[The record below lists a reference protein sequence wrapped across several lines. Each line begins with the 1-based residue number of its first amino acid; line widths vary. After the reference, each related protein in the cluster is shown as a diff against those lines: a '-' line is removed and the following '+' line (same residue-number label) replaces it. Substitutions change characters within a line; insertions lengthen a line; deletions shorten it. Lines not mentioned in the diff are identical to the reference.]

1 MPLHQALFRG
11 AIFLMRVLLSWAAD
25 NDDDN
30 DDDGDDDDDDEAAAD
45 NDDDDNDDENDN
57 DNGSS
62 GGHSGS
68 GGIVRPDVGRRT
80 SSRGDESYGN
90 LSKGRELR

>member
-30 DDDGDDDDDDEAAAD
+30 DDDGDDDDDDD
-45 NDDDDNDDENDN
+45 DGNNDDVASFIA
-57 DNGSS
+57 SS
-62 GGHSGS
+62 ISS
-68 GGIVRPDVGRRT
+68 VGILSMVRTIVAT
-80 SSRGDESYGN
+80 T
-90 LSKGRELR
+90 